1 MRARELANTY
11 MLMLRTEVRRWWMN
25 GKMAQNGECRQKMHK
40 NVIPIYNGSSPTK
53 VDLNLPLPDEIEKK
67 VKKM

>member
-25 GKMAQNGECRQKMHK
+25 GKMAQNGNGVTSNGTE
-40 NVIPIYNGSSPTK
+40 NGSGGK
-53 VDLNLPLPDEIEKK
+53 EG
-67 VKKM
+67 